1 MSKDSDE
8 EFRPNRSVCDDWAFN
23 NDKPFTENELG
34 EIRVYLQN
42 WSSTNKSPCEFNSTT
57 NGFQI
62 TIHHFCADGRVSARH
77 SLEIWRTSHFE
88 S

>member
-1 MSKDSDE
+1 MSKDPDE